1 MIATDTDTADLDNR
15 PLLLDFDADWRTKAG
30 ADFPWYSVETCIHD
44 AAILETRRDAEEAA
58 R

>member
-1 MIATDTDTADLDNR
+1 MTATDTAHLDNR
-15 PLLLDFDADWRTKAG
+15 PLLLDFDADWRTAVG
-30 ADFPWYSVETCIHD
+30 ADFAWYSVEIVHHD